1 MQLSSA
7 KRLGGAPDRDGGGE
21 QIMTFCAKCGAALSE
36 GVAFCGSCGAPVG
49 AAAGGATPSPTP
61 AGPPAPTAATGLEPN
76 VAGAL
81 AYVTVIPAIIFLVV
95 EPYNRDK
102 FIRFHSFQS
111 IFLAIAWVALA
122 IVLMIVSAVLAVIP
136 VIGWILGL
144 LLWMALMI
152 GMLVL
157 WVFVVY
163 KAYKNERYMIPVIG
177 KFAAQQAG

>member
-1 MQLSSA
+1 V
-7 KRLGGAPDRDGGGE
+7 GPAPP
-21 QIMTFCAKCGAALSE
+21 T
-36 GVAFCGSCGAPVG
+36 
-49 AAAGGATPSPTP
+49 TPS
-61 AGPPAPTAATGLEPN
+61 GQPAPTATGGLESN

-102 FIRFHSFQS
+102 FVRFHSFQS
-111 IFLAIAWVALA
+111 IFFAIGWVALA

-136 VIGWILGL
+136 VVGWILGL

-152 GMLVL
+152 GMFAL
-157 WVFVVY
+157 WVFVMY

-177 KFAAQQAG
+177 KIAAQQAG

>member
-1 MQLSSA
+1 MA
-7 KRLGGAPDRDGGGE
+7 
-21 QIMTFCAKCGAALSE
+21 FCAKCGATLSE
-36 GVAFCGSCGAPVG
+36 GVGFCGSCGTPVG
-49 AAAGGATPSPTP
+49 AAAGGPTP
-61 AGPPAPTAATGLEPN
+61 AGPPAPAAGGGLEPN

-95 EPYNRDK
+95 EPYNKDK

-136 VIGWILGL
+136 VVGWILGL
-144 LLWMALMI
+144 LLWAALMI
-152 GMLVL
+152 GMFAL
-157 WVFVVY
+157 WVFVLY

-177 KFAAQQAG
+177 KIAAQQAG

>member
-1 MQLSSA
+1 MA
-7 KRLGGAPDRDGGGE
+7 
-21 QIMTFCAKCGAALSE
+21 FCAKCGAALSE
-36 GVAFCGSCGAPVG
+36 GVGFCGSCGTPVG
-49 AAAGGATPSPTP
+49 AAAGGPTP
-61 AGPPAPTAATGLEPN
+61 AGPPAAPAGGGLEPN

-95 EPYNRDK
+95 EPYNKNK

-111 IFLAIAWVALA
+111 IFFAIAWVALA

-144 LLWMALMI
+144 LLWAALMI

-157 WVFVVY
+157 WVFVMY
-163 KAYKNERYMIPVIG
+163 KAYNNERYMIPVIG
-177 KFAAQQAG
+177 KIAAQQAG